1 MPNIIFCEG
10 IFLKNEHLQTQYK
23 TEAEATSGLSGF
35 LLNIK
40 NLLKGKVLIA
50 NVLPVF
56 TAFLLAI
63 YFTCASFTDHL
74 VTFILTM
81 IGSTLVISGALMLN
95 YWYEADL
102 DKKMER

>member
-10 IFLKNEHLQTQYK
+10 IFLKNEHLPTQYK

-56 TAFLLAI
+56 TAFWLAI
-63 YFTCASFTDHL
+63 YFTGASFTDHL
-74 VTFILTM
+74 GTFILT
-81 IGSTLVISGALMLN
+81 
-95 YWYEADL
+95 
-102 DKKMER
+102 